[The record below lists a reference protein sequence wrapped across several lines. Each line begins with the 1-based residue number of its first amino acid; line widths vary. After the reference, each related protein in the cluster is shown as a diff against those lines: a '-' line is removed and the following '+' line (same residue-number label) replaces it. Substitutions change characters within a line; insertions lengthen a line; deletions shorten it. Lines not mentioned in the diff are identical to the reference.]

1 MVFPMRTL
9 TIITIF
15 AVVGT
20 TAPTLAQT
28 ACCGHNPAIRAI
40 DHTCL
45 PAGAPR
51 PELPIYMTDLNEK
64 YQEIATIDS
73 FITDNKCMDTLVKQ
87 ARDVQTKGQAVGAD
101 AVIRVRS
108 LSNKI
113 TGFKENPDTPFFS
126 VRQGESND
134 YFVRGTAIKYLVWPK
149 AEPQALPLKQT
160 EDILARQAAAPIVDT
175 GSILNFDTDRGRNRD
190 DFYRR
195 FDEVTVPEV
204 YSTQPTQG
212 PR

>member
-1 MVFPMRTL
+1 MILAVAGP
-9 TIITIF
+9 ITP
-15 AVVGT
+15 A
-20 TAPTLAQT
+20 AAQT
-28 ACCGHNPAIRAI
+28 ACCGNNPPIRSI
-40 DHTCL
+40 DRTLL

-51 PELPIYMTDLNEK
+51 PELPIYMSDLNEK

-73 FITDNKCMDTLVKQ
+73 YITDNKCMDTLVKQ
-87 ARDVQTKGQAVGAD
+87 ARDVQAKGQAVGAD

-113 TGFKENPDTPFFS
+113 RGFKENPDTPFFS

-149 AEPQALPLKQT
+149 TEPQALPLREAEQDLVKQ
-160 EDILARQAAAPIVDT
+160 AAPIVDT
-175 GSILNFDTDRGRNRD
+175 NSLLNFNTDRRDRDRND
-190 DFYRR
+190 R
-195 FDEVTVPEV
+195 FNEVTVPEV

-212 PR
+212 FR